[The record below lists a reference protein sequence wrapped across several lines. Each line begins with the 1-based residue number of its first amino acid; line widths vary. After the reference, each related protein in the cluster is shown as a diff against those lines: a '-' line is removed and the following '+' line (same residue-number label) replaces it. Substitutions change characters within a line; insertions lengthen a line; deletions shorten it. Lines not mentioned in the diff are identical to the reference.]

1 MTTTTN
7 TTNTVTTVDAK
18 PTIGSIIRAGAIG
31 IVIAT
36 VLNVI
41 LYFLSTAIG
50 ALPAMASMGQ
60 PITLMPV
67 LTFTIGGGI
76 VATIGYLIL
85 TRFLTHRRANTVFVI
100 IASLVIIGMA
110 FTPITSVVEPTVL
123 TVVMLEIM
131 HLAAA
136 LPPMFTLT
144 KQTSGPTI

>member
-7 TTNTVTTVDAK
+7 TPTTTKLATK
-18 PTIGSIIRAGAIG
+18 PSIGSIIRAGAIG

-36 VLNVI
+36 VINVI
-41 LYFLSTAIG
+41 LYLISTTIG
-50 ALPAMASMGQ
+50 ALPAMATMGQ
-60 PITLMPV
+60 PITLVPV

-76 VATIGYLIL
+76 AATIGYLIL
-85 TRFLTHRRANTVFVI
+85 TRFLTHGRANTVFVI

-110 FTPITSVVEPTVL
+110 FTPITSVVEPTVM

-144 KQTSGPTI
+144 KQTRP